1 MTHFVLAHG
10 GWHGSWCWDAQVAA
24 LERLGH
30 PATAVDLPT
39 DELGAGAERYADA
52 IAAAVSEPGRDVV
65 VGHSLAGLA
74 IPLVPQRVPVASL
87 VFLASLLPEPGRS
100 WREQLAATRPMAP
113 WFYANALLKQGLDE
127 QGRST
132 WPQDVAAELFYHD
145 CPPAIAAAAAAR
157 LRPQSPTPVAET
169 TPLAAFP
176 DVTMHYIGCRDD
188 RAVSRQWAQQ
198 AAQDRLGVEVTWI
211 EGSHSPFLSHPD
223 TLAELL
229 VELAEEDR

>member
-10 GWHGSWCWDAQVAA
+10 GWHGSWCWEAEIAA

-30 PATAVDLPT
+30 RATAVDLPT
-39 DELGAGAERYADA
+39 DELGAGAVSYADA
-52 IAAAVSEPGRDVV
+52 IAAAVREPGRDVV

-74 IPLVPQRVPVASL
+74 VPLVPQRVPVASL

-132 WPQDVAAELFYHD
+132 WPRDVAADLFYHD
-145 CPPAIAAAAAAR
+145 CPPAVAAAAAAR

-188 RAVSRQWAQQ
+188 RAVSGQWAQQ
-198 AAQDRLGVEVTWI
+198 AVRDRLGVEVTWI
-211 EGSHSPFLSHPD
+211 EGSHSPFLSHPEM
-223 TLAELL
+223 LAELL
-229 VELAEEDR
+229 VALAVEDR